1 MFSRY
6 ILYVLNQEASSK
18 FYEHVLGLT
27 PVLDV
32 PG

>member
-1 MFSRY
+1 M
-6 ILYVLNQEASSK
+6 NQEASSK
-18 FYEHVLGLT
+18 FYEHVLSLT